1 MLARR
6 TLSSVKVTDSL
17 TITNVAFSDS
27 SLLTA
32 PTLLSVVSGGTVT
45 ANSLSLLSL
54 SSVNI
59 SYISVPTCKYTGSL
73 STHLLSI
80 QLNAATTAQVNV
92 GSITFNVLSA
102 QTRSRP
108 TSISPSQERR
118 VCRFNLS
125 YDNSPFRHILIVT
138 ALFTVPANNLI
149 VTQATISSPLL
160 ESDTMITPFAIVSGG
175 TAKQTN
181 VVLDGGVL
189 AARFA
194 HSMLIQTGGSLSL
207 NSCTFNSITTSDEGQ
222 RSKLISSRLIR
233 TDDSQAST
241 LPTTK
246 AATHTHTNGAFDI
259 PSGTP
264 HTPSSICLFVENTAD
279 CGGAVEDFSISV
291 VDSSSFTDPH
301 YVLDNF
307 KLDDEFIVTIVDKV
321 PVTNQTE
328 INSKTL
334 TICGNRFDSELST
347 NNAFSVGFEVKFRS
361 TESVHLVETKAS
373 AKTPQQDAGVRQ
385 VDTSATV
392 TITPAQSESHFY
404 NSQTK
409 NVQTVLSEDQ
419 TEYVAYV
426 TGSQL
431 IPCETATAVLFETTD
446 VPSDVAFHNNTL
458 IIVQIS
464 NDDIHGFGEVRMG
477 ILDGILIVAPLF
489 DLGGLPTSTVPPLD
503 PSDPAS
509 STDITEPTD
518 PTSPEDPTDPDDPSS
533 PTDPSAAAK
542 KQKAAMIGLSV
553 GIGVVALAC
562 ILLFLI
568 IIIYVF
574 RRKDKKEEEEE
585 EEQQEE
591 GPNSSEMA
599 DTEEPFKVAE
609 DEGCKE
615 SPSMFAGDYISLPGQ
630 VDVTLTEPPQTIVE
644 LKEDEAPTLNSAI
657 VQEPEL
663 EQPAETQAEE
673 LSRPHKEIKKKKKK
687 LEEVENGDGSETP
700 LLDSVPPSSIQPL
713 FLHSNQPSKQRKM
726 TQMWSPSTFMPDIG
740 VLKWKCERNRKADC
754 VG

>member
-1 MLARR
+1 MW
-6 TLSSVKVTDSL
+6 
-17 TITNVAFSDS
+17 
-27 SLLTA
+27 
-32 PTLLSVVSGGTVT
+32 
-45 ANSLSLLSL
+45 
-54 SSVNI
+54 
-59 SYISVPTCKYTGSL
+59 
-73 STHLLSI
+73 
-80 QLNAATTAQVNV
+80 
-92 GSITFNVLSA
+92 
-102 QTRSRP
+102 
-108 TSISPSQERR
+108 
-118 VCRFNLS
+118 
-125 YDNSPFRHILIVT
+125 
-138 ALFTVPANNLI
+138 
-149 VTQATISSPLL
+149 
-160 ESDTMITPFAIVSGG
+160 
-175 TAKQTN
+175 
-181 VVLDGGVL
+181 
-189 AARFA
+189 
-194 HSMLIQTGGSLSL
+194 
-207 NSCTFNSITTSDEGQ
+207 
-222 RSKLISSRLIR
+222 
-233 TDDSQAST
+233 
-241 LPTTK
+241 
-246 AATHTHTNGAFDI
+246 
-259 PSGTP
+259 
-264 HTPSSICLFVENTAD
+264 
-279 CGGAVEDFSISV
+279 
-291 VDSSSFTDPH
+291 
-301 YVLDNF
+301 

-464 NDDIHGFGEVRMG
+464 NDDMSALSPSTHSRNADTVSVKFGWGFWMEY
-477 ILDGILIVAPLF
+477 
-489 DLGGLPTSTVPPLD
+489 
-503 PSDPAS
+503 S
-509 STDITEPTD
+509 S
-518 PTSPEDPTDPDDPSS
+518 SLLY
-533 PTDPSAAAK
+533 PSAAAK
-542 KQKAAMIGLSV
+542 TEGSNDRPLSWDR
-553 GIGVVALAC
+553 VVALAC

-615 SPSMFAGDYISLPGQ
+615 SPSMS
-630 VDVTLTEPPQTIVE
+630 
-644 LKEDEAPTLNSAI
+644 LNSSNPLKHKRRNSVDHTRRYI
-657 VQEPEL
+657 
-663 EQPAETQAEE
+663 EE
-673 LSRPHKEIKKKKKK
+673 E
-687 LEEVENGDGSETP
+687 EEVGGGG
-700 LLDSVPPSSIQPL
+700 
-713 FLHSNQPSKQRKM
+713 KR
-726 TQMWSPSTFMPDIG
+726 G
-740 VLKWKCERNRKADC
+740 WK
-754 VG
+754 

>member
-1 MLARR
+1 MTDCDDSRLDGNLILQFLFYRIQLGHRAAIHAIFQPSFIHHLHLFTEGGAGHYLCKRSDSQRSIRLLLARGAYSGVYIAGYHVCVVAMGV
-6 TLSSVKVTDSL
+6 LYGNVYASNPLLSVKVTDSL

-59 SYISVPTCKYTGSL
+59 SYIS
-73 STHLLSI
+73 
-80 QLNAATTAQVNV
+80 LNAATTAQVNV

-181 VVLDGGVL
+181 VVLDGSVL

-222 RSKLISSRLIR
+222 RSSALTILKP
-233 TDDSQAST
+233 AP

-259 PSGTP
+259 PSGTL
-264 HTPSSICLFVENTAD
+264 TLKRRDSSLDPSGSICLFVENTAD

-291 VDSSSFTDPH
+291 
-301 YVLDNF
+301 
-307 KLDDEFIVTIVDKV
+307 LDDEFIVTIVDKV

-334 TICGNRFDSELST
+334 TICGNRISPPRRNQSLCQNST
-347 NNAFSVGFEVKFRS
+347 FEGIVPVSLKEFPSLR
-361 TESVHLVETKAS
+361 VYFVVE
-373 AKTPQQDAGVRQ
+373 QDAGVRQ

-464 NDDIHGFGEVRMG
+464 NDDM
-477 ILDGILIVAPLF
+477 
-489 DLGGLPTSTVPPLD
+489 
-503 PSDPAS
+503 
-509 STDITEPTD
+509 
-518 PTSPEDPTDPDDPSS
+518 
-533 PTDPSAAAK
+533 SA
-542 KQKAAMIGLSV
+542 L
-553 GIGVVALAC
+553 
-562 ILLFLI
+562 
-568 IIIYVF
+568 
-574 RRKDKKEEEEE
+574 
-585 EEQQEE
+585 
-591 GPNSSEMA
+591 
-599 DTEEPFKVAE
+599 
-609 DEGCKE
+609 
-615 SPSMFAGDYISLPGQ
+615 
-630 VDVTLTEPPQTIVE
+630 
-644 LKEDEAPTLNSAI
+644 
-657 VQEPEL
+657 
-663 EQPAETQAEE
+663 
-673 LSRPHKEIKKKKKK
+673 
-687 LEEVENGDGSETP
+687 
-700 LLDSVPPSSIQPL
+700 
-713 FLHSNQPSKQRKM
+713 
-726 TQMWSPSTFMPDIG
+726 SPSTHS
-740 VLKWKCERNRKADC
+740 RNADTVSVKFGWGFWMEYSSSLLC
-754 VG
+754 SISAGSQPAPSLRSIHPTRLARQI